1 MQETK
6 ARKEAYEEVHD
17 LFHFLVNIRDTDS
30 DKIRECA
37 TKLKNFYDQDLD
49 DGIIEETVH
58 FKHYL
63 LNNNVHSLFTPSQ
76 MLQHL
81 VKTDLFYSFP
91 NVYIA
96 LQIYS
101 TLPV

>member
-1 MQETK
+1 MQEMK

-17 LFHFLVNIRDTDS
+17 LFHFSVNIRDTDS

-49 DGIIEETVH
+49 DGIIEEAVH

-63 LNNNVHSLFTPSQ
+63 FNNVDSSFTPSQ
-76 MLQHL
+76 MLQNL
-81 VKTDLFYSFP
+81 VKTDLLCSFP
-91 NVYIA
+91 NMYI
-96 LQIYS
+96 LLYKFI
-101 TLPV
+101 